1 MGSSFDSL
9 IFLTAVIET
18 VFWVKPTRF
27 TFKSVLEDVIRYSNM
42 IGQNRII
49 GAFGLI
55 QCAL

>member
-27 TFKSVLEDVIRYSNM
+27 TFKSILEDVKILKYDWTK
-42 IGQNRII
+42 
-49 GAFGLI
+49 
-55 QCAL
+55 